1 MRRLRPARRAFQAL
15 LALVFCCLAHVGE
28 AAQLVLVS
36 ANQGA
41 AVNAFRD
48 ALAQRRP
55 QDQVELRTPAA
66 LAEGMVFADDTR
78 LLLLGPEA
86 LAWRLRQH
94 RAPPTLALLLN
105 RVDGQRLLP
114 GANGHGGHGVGGLC
128 VLWSDPPASRQLR
141 LARLILP
148 GIQRI
153 GVLYGKDSE
162 FLLDELRREARSQGL
177 QLFVASSSGN
187 DDPRPLQFLL
197 GNSDLLLGIDD
208 KQLYNSQSI
217 KSLLLGSYARPRA
230 ARPHRSLRQGRQPG
244 EQLQRPGGLA
254 GHPRRIARP
263 GAPALAPQPLSRA
276 FQGARQSAGSP
287 FPGYRPG
294 QRRRPRPAPRRRRRT
309 MSQRHGW
316 DIRTR
321 MLAISLGP
329 ALLLTLL
336 LTAYF
341 TYSRLQDLRQELTH
355 TGQLIADQ
363 LAPAAEYGVI
373 AGNTPVLQK
382 LLQATLDTPH
392 VRFIEVRDRND
403 NILVYVEQLPGAL
416 QNAAPIDIFHST
428 IQRQRIALASDPL
441 LDGAS
446 EGDGQSGEDYLG
458 RVVVGMSN
466 DAFSQRQQE
475 ILLKAALLAAFALI
489 LTFLVARRLA
499 QRLSAPISTMGQA
512 VEAIQSGDYKTSLP
526 ILDDGEIGDL
536 ARHINNLASGLDR
549 ASREQEQA
557 ISQLISAREEA
568 EQANRAKSDFL
579 AMMSHELRTPMNGVL
594 GMLQL
599 LETTEQTR
607 EQAEYTALAT
617 ESTEHLLKVINDI
630 LDFSR
635 IERGALELECIP
647 FNLLELVQG
656 SALVFQHSAQQRGL
670 ALELQIQAGLEN
682 IEVCGDPTR
691 IRQILVNLLGNALKF
706 TEEGAI
712 HLSLEWQALDH
723 DVLWL
728 TCAVHDSGIG
738 ISPERLEHMF
748 DAFQQAD
755 SSISR
760 RYGGTGL
767 GLAIARTLAER
778 MGGTLQAESKEGSGS
793 TFTLEIPLPFQQSP
807 AHRQQAAGDAAPVAA
822 GQEILL
828 VEDNPVNQTV
838 IEAML
843 RSLGYRV
850 TLVADGIQAVRSAER
865 QRYDA
870 ILMDCRL
877 PVLDGYSATR
887 EIRAQ
892 ENGRQVPIIAL
903 TANALQGDRENCLQA
918 GMNDYLAKP
927 FKRAE
932 LQRILQRWIG
942 SQPELPVTSNE
953 TGRGEPE

>member
-1 MRRLRPARRAFQAL
+1 
-15 LALVFCCLAHVGE
+15 
-28 AAQLVLVS
+28 
-36 ANQGA
+36 
-41 AVNAFRD
+41 
-48 ALAQRRP
+48 
-55 QDQVELRTPAA
+55 
-66 LAEGMVFADDTR
+66 
-78 LLLLGPEA
+78 
-86 LAWRLRQH
+86 
-94 RAPPTLALLLN
+94 
-105 RVDGQRLLP
+105 
-114 GANGHGGHGVGGLC
+114 
-128 VLWSDPPASRQLR
+128 
-141 LARLILP
+141 
-148 GIQRI
+148 
-153 GVLYGKDSE
+153 
-162 FLLDELRREARSQGL
+162 
-177 QLFVASSSGN
+177 
-187 DDPRPLQFLL
+187 
-197 GNSDLLLGIDD
+197 
-208 KQLYNSQSI
+208 
-217 KSLLLGSYARPRA
+217 
-230 ARPHRSLRQGRQPG
+230 
-244 EQLQRPGGLA
+244 
-254 GHPRRIARP
+254 
-263 GAPALAPQPLSRA
+263 
-276 FQGARQSAGSP
+276 
-287 FPGYRPG
+287 
-294 QRRRPRPAPRRRRRT
+294 

-403 NILVYVEQLPGAL
+403 SILVYVEQLPGAL

-807 AHRQQAAGDAAPVAA
+807 AHRQQAAGAAAPVAA

-892 ENGRQVPIIAL
+892 ENGRRVPIIAL

>member
-1 MRRLRPARRAFQAL
+1 
-15 LALVFCCLAHVGE
+15 
-28 AAQLVLVS
+28 
-36 ANQGA
+36 
-41 AVNAFRD
+41 
-48 ALAQRRP
+48 
-55 QDQVELRTPAA
+55 
-66 LAEGMVFADDTR
+66 
-78 LLLLGPEA
+78 
-86 LAWRLRQH
+86 
-94 RAPPTLALLLN
+94 
-105 RVDGQRLLP
+105 
-114 GANGHGGHGVGGLC
+114 
-128 VLWSDPPASRQLR
+128 
-141 LARLILP
+141 
-148 GIQRI
+148 
-153 GVLYGKDSE
+153 
-162 FLLDELRREARSQGL
+162 
-177 QLFVASSSGN
+177 
-187 DDPRPLQFLL
+187 
-197 GNSDLLLGIDD
+197 
-208 KQLYNSQSI
+208 
-217 KSLLLGSYARPRA
+217 
-230 ARPHRSLRQGRQPG
+230 
-244 EQLQRPGGLA
+244 
-254 GHPRRIARP
+254 
-263 GAPALAPQPLSRA
+263 
-276 FQGARQSAGSP
+276 
-287 FPGYRPG
+287 
-294 QRRRPRPAPRRRRRT
+294 

-403 NILVYVEQLPGAL
+403 NILVYVEQLSGAL

-475 ILLKAALLAAFALI
+475 TLLKAALLAAFALI

-557 ISQLISAREEA
+557 IGQLISAREEA

-807 AHRQQAAGDAAPVAA
+807 AHRQQAAGDAAPIAA

-892 ENGRQVPIIAL
+892 ENGRRVPIIAL